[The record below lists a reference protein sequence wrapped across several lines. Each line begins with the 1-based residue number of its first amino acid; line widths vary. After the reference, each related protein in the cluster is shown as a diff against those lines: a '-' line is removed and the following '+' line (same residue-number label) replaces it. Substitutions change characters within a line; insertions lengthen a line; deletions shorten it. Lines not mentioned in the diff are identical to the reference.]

1 MIMRPSGQPHRAAL
15 LTMCVA
21 SLLTACG
28 QATTATLQ
36 PELVRVL
43 PHDPAAYTQGLLLHE
58 GRLYESTG
66 QYGSSSVR
74 EVDPETGAVLRV
86 TNLPEQYF
94 GEGLALV
101 GERLIQLTWKE
112 QVAFVY
118 DLHTLALR
126 DTLHYEGEGWGLC
139 YDGDSLFMT
148 NGGSTLFLR
157 DPDSF
162 RITDRRTITLGG
174 VPLSRV
180 NELECVGDDIYAN
193 VYLTDLIVRIDK
205 ATANVV
211 AVFDAA
217 NLTAGGR
224 PANPDA
230 VLNGIAWDGRTGTFY
245 ITGKL
250 WPTLYQV
257 RLVEDSTGR

>member
-1 MIMRPSGQPHRAAL
+1 MRPSRLHRPASLIVTA
-15 LTMCVA
+15 VA
-21 SLLTACG
+21 TLLTACA
-28 QATTATLQ
+28 QATTATLE

-58 GRLYESTG
+58 GLLYESTG
-66 QYGSSSVR
+66 QYGSSSLR

-86 TNLPEQYF
+86 VNLPDGYF

-101 GERLIQLTWKE
+101 GDRLIQLTWKE

-118 DLHTLALR
+118 DLHTLELR
-126 DTLHYEGEGWGLC
+126 ETLQYEGEGWGLC
-139 YDGDSLFMT
+139 YDGESLFMT
-148 NGGSTLFLR
+148 DGGSTLYLR
-157 DPDSF
+157 DPVTF

-193 VYLTDLIVRIDK
+193 VYLTDRIVRIDK
-205 ATANVV
+205 ATATVES
-211 AVFDAA
+211 VFDAA
-217 NLTAGGR
+217 RLTAGGR

-230 VLNGIAWDGRTGTFY
+230 VLNGIAWDGRTGTFF

-250 WPTLYQV
+250 WPTMYQV
-257 RLVEDSTGR
+257 RLVDETDDR

>member
-1 MIMRPSGQPHRAAL
+1 MIMKASHQPHRGAL
-15 LTMCVA
+15 LILCVA
-21 SLLTACG
+21 GLLVACG
-28 QATTATLQ
+28 QATTARPE

-43 PHDPAAYTQGLLLHE
+43 PHDPAAYTQGLLLHD

-66 QYGSSSVR
+66 QYGRSSVR
-74 EVDPETGAVLRV
+74 EVDPETGTVLRMMK
-86 TNLPEQYF
+86 LPDEYF
-94 GEGLALV
+94 GEGLALI
-101 GERLIQLTWKE
+101 GDRLIQLTWKE

-118 DLHTLALR
+118 DLSTFELKR
-126 DTLHYEGEGWGLC
+126 TFHYEGEGWGLC
-139 YDGDSLFMT
+139 YDGESLFMT
-148 NGGSTLFLR
+148 DGGSTLFLR
-157 DPDSF
+157 DPDTF
-162 RITDRRTITLGG
+162 RVTDRRTIMLGG

-211 AVFDAA
+211 SVFDAA
-217 NLTAGGR
+217 TLTAGGR

-250 WPTLYQV
+250 WPTMYQV
-257 RLVEDSTGR
+257 RLVDEPADS